1 VRRESL
7 IAVNDTLSRS
17 ALAAFGACREAGHKL
32 HPPRGDD
39 VDPFPRPPQP
49 GALRVRHSHR
59 HLPRLGRALARR
71 GKGWVRRTLDPQG
84 AEFQV
89 SSVQAPP
96 HPPTRTSAA
105 SPAARARRH
114 GRCCG
119 RKTTGAHP
127 PTRTSAA
134 SPAARARRH
143 GRCRGRKTTG
153 AHPPTRTSAA
163 SPAARARR
171 YGRCRGRSV
180 ERVFTARPELAQ
192 FRQGTYHGTNVPAL
206 CTDIN
211 RKLASAKEH
220 QADALDGRAHL
231 SH

>member
-1 VRRESL
+1 VGCGGPEVPRAERPACAARR
-7 IAVNDTLSRS
+7 A
-17 ALAAFGACREAGHKL
+17 
-32 HPPRGDD
+32 RGD
-39 VDPFPRPPQP
+39 
-49 GALRVRHSHR
+49 
-59 HLPRLGRALARR
+59 
-71 GKGWVRRTLDPQG
+71 K
-84 AEFQV
+84 V
-89 SSVQAPP
+89 SSREPELRGRWP
-96 HPPTRTSAA
+96 
-105 SPAARARRH
+105 SPADLR
-114 GRCCG
+114 
-119 RKTTGAHP
+119 
-127 PTRTSAA
+127 
-134 SPAARARRH
+134 
-143 GRCRGRKTTG
+143 
-153 AHPPTRTSAA
+153 SAA